1 MNSET
6 KLFAGIIGVTAVIII
21 GAAFIFSRPTNTPP
35 VDPKLLLSADSYR
48 TSTASAAVTMVNFGD
63 FQCPACG
70 AYHSVVKQL
79 ETKYKD
85 TLTVVFRHFP
95 LSIHPN
101 AVPAAMAAE
110 AAGKQGKFWEMH
122 DKLYEAQSEWSD
134 EKKTEDIFISY
145 AKDMGLD
152 AERFKKDLTDGE
164 LQKRINRDVTDA
176 NTLGIN
182 ATPTFYVNNI
192 KIANPASLAEFDAI
206 IQAAITKS
214 ASPSAAK

>member
-6 KLFAGIIGVTAVIII
+6 KLFAGIIGVTAVIIV
-21 GAAFIFSRPTNTPP
+21 GAAFFFSRPTNTPP
-35 VDPKLLLSADSYR
+35 VDPKVLIANDSYR
-48 TSTASAAVTMVNFGD
+48 TSTMSAAVTMVNFGD

-79 ETKYKD
+79 EAKYKD

-122 DKLYEAQSEWSD
+122 DKLYETQSEWSN
-134 EKKTEDIFISY
+134 EKSTTDMFVSY
-145 AKDMGLD
+145 AKDMGLNVD
-152 AERFKKDLTDGE
+152 QFKKDLSDKD
-164 LQKRINRDVTDA
+164 LQNRINRDVTDA

-182 ATPTFYVNNI
+182 ATPTFYVNNV
-192 KIANPASLAEFDAI
+192 KISNPASLADFDAI
-206 IQAAITKS
+206 IQAAAKS
-214 ASPSAAK
+214 ASPSASKE